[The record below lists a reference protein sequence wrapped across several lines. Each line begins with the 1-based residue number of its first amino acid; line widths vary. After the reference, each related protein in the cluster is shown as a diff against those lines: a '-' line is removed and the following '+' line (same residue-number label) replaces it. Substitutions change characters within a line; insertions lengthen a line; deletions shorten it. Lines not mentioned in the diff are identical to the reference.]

1 MTWKCLHGLDAANLC
16 IPLSFLLYMRGCLQC
31 ALSLSTSTP
40 CPIVPSTLKITLPPF
55 YSSLLRPL
63 QSSRFSPAITSSLT
77 PGFPQHLGLDI
88 SLPSSW
94 RARAVFC
101 ISVSLVSLFSSWT
114 GLRKACG
121 MNGWMHEVG
130 ILFSLSKKKWMGKS
144 HYTLL
149 RVLDYGWAKV
159 LPL

>member
-1 MTWKCLHGLDAANLC
+1 MEVPSWSGCSQ
-16 IPLSFLLYMRGCLQC
+16 PLSSPSHFSCTCVGACNV
-31 ALSLSTSTP
+31 P
-40 CPIVPSTLKITLPPF
+40 CHSQPPRPVPLFPLPWKIILPPF

-94 RARAVFC
+94 KARAVFC

-114 GLRKACG
+114 GLRKSCG
-121 MNGWMHEVG
+121 VNGWTHEVD
-130 ILFSLSKKKWMGKS
+130 ILFSLSKKKWMAKS

-149 RVLDYGWAKV
+149 RVLDCGWAKV